1 MPAQASSSTQSLTFS
16 PTHLLNAHPLDVDD
30 DIQDDVD
37 DDVDDDI
44 QDDVDDISDYHR
56 PDGISVSDDQVNR

>member
-37 DDVDDDI
+37 D
-44 QDDVDDISDYHR
+44 ISDYHR